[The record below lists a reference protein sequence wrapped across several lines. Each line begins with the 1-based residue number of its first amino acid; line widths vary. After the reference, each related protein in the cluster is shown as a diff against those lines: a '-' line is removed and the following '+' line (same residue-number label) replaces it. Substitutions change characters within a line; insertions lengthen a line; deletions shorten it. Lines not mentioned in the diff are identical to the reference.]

1 MGKREELIARLDAV
15 RAQVVADLT
24 DAPDA
29 RLGDKP
35 EGVQRAL
42 RNQLLRF
49 AEHQRQHVNQIEKT
63 RWAIGARPSEVHM
76 ILGQAEEELGRM
88 RAALVGLSDEQLAQR
103 PSPDAWSIAEIVEHV
118 ANVEVRYAETAKRI
132 LNT

>member
-1 MGKREELIARLDAV
+1 MGKREALIAQLDAV
-15 RAQVVADLT
+15 RAQVLADLT

-49 AEHQRQHVNQIEKT
+49 AEHQRQHVNQMEKT
-63 RWAIGARPSEVHM
+63 RWAIGAKPSEVHM

-88 RAALVGLSDEQLAQR
+88 RAALVGLTEEQLTQR
-103 PSPDAWSIAEIVEHV
+103 PSADAWSIAEIVEHV
-118 ANVEVRYAETAKRI
+118 VKIEARYAEGAKRI
-132 LNT
+132 LNG